1 MTNELED
8 QMVAKTE
15 ELAEQKK
22 GGEAVEAATE
32 LAQIDPKDAIAWF
45 MKGKAHYVDS
55 QFEEALSCF
64 SKAAEIERENPNIW
78 HMMGYALITLDRLSE
93 AEQALD
99 YVKATQP
106 TNTEAI
112 CALGICQC
120 MQGKPEEARKNV
132 ELAIALNKQT
142 TFAMLDH
149 FHDKFFSVSKETA
162 SGTKAIIERM
172 LETMKMTR

>member
-22 GGEAVEAATE
+22 GEEAVAEATE
-32 LAQIDPKDAIAWF
+32 LVAIDPKDAIAWF

-55 QFEEALSCF
+55 QFEEALTCF
-64 SKAAEIERENPNIW
+64 SKAAEIERENAHIW
-78 HMMGYALITLDRLSE
+78 HMMGYTLITLDRLPE

-99 YVKATQP
+99 YVKAAQP
-106 TNTEAI
+106 TNAEAI
-112 CALGICQC
+112 CALGICQT
-120 MQGKPEEARKNV
+120 MQNKPEEARKNV
-132 ELAIALNKQT
+132 ELSIALNKSVA
-142 TFAMLDH
+142 FAMLDH
-149 FHDKFFSVSKETA
+149 FHDKFFSVSQETA

-172 LETMKMTR
+172 LETMKVTR